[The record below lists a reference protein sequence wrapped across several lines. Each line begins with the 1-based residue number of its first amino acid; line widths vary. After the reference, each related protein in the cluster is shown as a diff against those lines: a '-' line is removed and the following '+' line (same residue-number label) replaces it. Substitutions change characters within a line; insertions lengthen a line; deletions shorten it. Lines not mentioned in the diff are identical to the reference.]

1 MVIGN
6 VSGTGWPT
14 RQGAGSAG
22 QAHRPPAD
30 QPAAPHHGRPA
41 GEERRAGKGAG
52 TLHHRPHVR
61 FPFFRFPFLRFYF
74 LFEKKNLLSPFSVDF
89 PYAFVVFLSHP
100 VAEYDPLN
108 LNSAIKWKRIR
119 RYWIIETQL
128 ALKPNETQ

>member
-1 MVIGN
+1 MA
-6 VSGTGWPT
+6 TFLE
-14 RQGAGSAG
+14 QAG
-22 QAHRPPAD
+22 QRDKALEVLAKRIDH
-30 QPAAPHHGRPA
+30 QPTNR
-41 GEERRAGKGAG
+41 
-52 TLHHRPHVR
+52 LHHTMADLLVKSGEPEKALEHYTTALMFV
-61 FPFFRFPFLRFYF
+61 F
-74 LFEKKNLLSPFSVDF
+74 LFFVFLFYVFIFYLKKKNLLSPFSVDF